1 MSSAASD
8 LDGRAR
14 SAERRALAAL
24 RELRARLEAA
34 ERVRHEPV
42 AIVGAACRFPGGA
55 SSLEQY
61 WSNLQ
66 AGRDCI
72 AEGMADRIALAGRTT
87 PLAADSPARWGAFL
101 DGIDLFDAEF
111 FGLSVREAQFMDPQL
126 RLLLETSWEAV
137 ECAGIAPEALA
148 RSQTGVF
155 VAIASSDYALLQAR
169 SGLEFDPI
177 GLVGAAHSMFS
188 GRLAYLFDLVGP
200 SLVVDTACSS
210 SLVALHLAVQ
220 SLRRGECR
228 QALVGGVM
236 LMLSP
241 GIAQAFAQ
249 GGFLAAD
256 GRTRTFDAAAA
267 GYARGEGCGVL
278 LLKRLSDARAD
289 GDPIHAVVRGS
300 AVNQDGRTAG
310 ITAPNGLSQRDVIR
324 HALRDAGV
332 SPEEIGYVEA
342 HGTATPLGDPIEME
356 ALAEIFAGRAEPGGE
371 CVVGS
376 VKTNVGHLEAAAGM
390 ASLFKVIGSLRHR
403 AIPRQLHFETL
414 SPHIDLEGSRLCVA
428 DRPRSWPTAKRRC
441 LAGVSGFGFSGTN
454 AHVVVEEAPESE
466 PFAAPGRP
474 LQLLAW
480 SARSPEAL
488 EEATDR
494 LAAHLDEHPEVPLA
508 DVAHTL
514 SVGRRTF
521 AERRVLVCEDAEEA
535 ALALEARDPTRL
547 LESSGEGTGRP
558 VAFLFP
564 GLGEQY
570 VGMGRDLYA
579 HEPVFRAAVDRC
591 AAHLRERHDLDLL
604 RVLHA
609 PQATTEAKPDLR
621 AMLGRGPAPAAAS
634 PLDTTG
640 WAQPAVF
647 VIEWALA
654 QLWQSFGVRVT
665 ALAGY
670 SLGEYTAACVSGVF
684 GLEDAL
690 DLVVDRARA
699 IGDVGRGAM
708 LGVSLSEA
716 ELAPWLERSGVSLSA
731 VNGPKLCVVS
741 GPLEGVEE
749 LERAWSGHGVLFRR
763 LATEHA
769 FHSRLMEPLLD
780 RWRERVSRV
789 TRRPPAI
796 PWVSNLT
803 GDWIRPEEAMD
814 PDYWARHLRE
824 PVRFSAAIERLWED
838 ESRVLLE
845 LGPGRSLASFA
856 MQHPRGAGLAGRVVL
871 GALRSAHEPRSD
883 VAHTLETL
891 GKLWLAGVSVD
902 WKGFWQHERRR
913 RVALPTYPF
922 QRQRYWVDIPALPA
936 TAPAAAASAAG
947 AEDARRPDLA
957 DWFYAPVWSRSV
969 PRPPRRDLGSQHR
982 WLLLADGSGIADA
995 LARRLEARGAEVWT
1009 VEPGPAFETA
1019 GERCFRLS
1027 PGQHDHFHALGDALR
1042 RADAAPDAVVS
1053 LWSATPLPEP
1063 ASPGERLAALDD
1075 QQARHFLAPL
1085 FLAQM
1090 LETFDRERPLP
1101 WWIASTQLHA
1111 VVGGEPVRA
1120 EKALLL
1126 GPCQVIPKEHPLLRC
1141 RSVDLEAGDPA
1152 RAARDL
1158 EAEILRPAADD
1169 DPPVVAWRGGH
1180 RWVRGFEPVRLEASD
1195 PAPPAPLRPG
1205 GTYLLTGGL
1214 GGLGLALARHL
1225 ASRLGANLVLLGRTP
1240 LPDGA
1245 PGDAPPDEETRR
1257 RLDAVRA
1264 LEATGSRVLTAAA
1277 DVADPDAVGRVV
1289 AAARERFG
1297 RIDGVFH
1304 LAGVP
1309 GAGLVQLKSADMAA
1323 AVLAPKVRGTLV
1335 LEAALAD
1342 DPPDFLALYSST
1354 VALTGALGEV
1364 DYCAANAFLDQLA
1377 LELSACDRHV
1387 CSLDWGAWRQT
1398 SWEALLLEQ
1407 LPTVFDH
1414 LKAVREE
1421 LGIPLEEGH
1430 AALERALAG
1439 DAPQLAVSTIPVRTL
1454 QARFDLLTAR
1464 SLADQLDRD
1473 RPTHP
1478 RPALR
1483 NPYVRP
1489 TTDCQKELCRI
1500 WQRWLGVEPIGIY
1513 DSFFEL
1519 GGNSLIGVQVVTQIR
1534 KTFGLQIPT
1543 VALFEAPN
1551 VAALSTLLERG
1562 GRADAERSPQ
1572 EGRDRARMRLSAAE
1586 RRREARRAVP

>member
-1 MSSAASD
+1 VNETLTGNEIAIVGMAQRFPGASD
-8 LDGRAR
+8 LRAFWDLLRSGREAITFFTD
-14 SAERRALAAL
+14 SQ
-24 RELRARLEAA
+24 LEAA
-34 ERVRHEPV
+34 GVAPSVYSRPDYVR
-42 AIVGAACRFPGGA
+42 AGAV
-55 SSLEQY
+55 
-61 WSNLQ
+61 
-66 AGRDCI
+66 
-72 AEGMADRIALAGRTT
+72 
-87 PLAADSPARWGAFL
+87 L
-101 DGIDLFDAEF
+101 DGVEAFDAGF
-111 FGLSVREAQFMDPQL
+111 FGIPPSEAELIDPQH
-126 RLLLETSWEAV
+126 RLLLECAWEALEEAAHDPAGGGAAGV
-137 ECAGIAPEALA
+137 FLGVGASTYLFRHLFPSLARDPSRIAFMDTIQLILHNDKDSVATRVAYKLDLKGPALTVQTACSTSLVAVHLAGQSLLAGECDVALAGGASVNLPQEAGYIHSAEGIAPRDGHCRAFDA
-148 RSQTGVF
+148 R
-155 VAIASSDYALLQAR
+155 
-169 SGLEFDPI
+169 
-177 GLVGAAHSMFS
+177 
-188 GRLAYLFDLVGP
+188 
-200 SLVVDTACSS
+200 
-210 SLVALHLAVQ
+210 
-220 SLRRGECR
+220 
-228 QALVGGVM
+228 
-236 LMLSP
+236 
-241 GIAQAFAQ
+241 
-249 GGFLAAD
+249 AD
-256 GRTRTFDAAAA
+256 GSLLAN
-267 GYARGEGCGVL
+267 GVAVVA
-278 LLKRLSDARAD
+278 LKRLSDALAQ
-289 GDPIHAVVRGS
+289 GDPIRAVIRGS
-300 AVNQDGRTAG
+300 AVNNDGAEKVG
-310 ITAPNGLSQRDVIR
+310 FTAPSIEGEARVISEALAVAQVEPRD
-324 HALRDAGV
+324 
-332 SPEEIGYVEA
+332 IGYVEA
-342 HGTATPLGDPIEME
+342 HGTATPLGDPIEIR
-356 ALAEIFAGRAEPGGE
+356 ALTRAFRARTVDEGF
-371 CVVGS
+371 CAIGS
-376 VKTNVGHLEAAAGM
+376 VKTNVGHLNHAAG
-390 ASLFKVIGSLRHR
+390 AAGLIKTVLALEHGELPPSLNFERANPECALEDSPFYVNTELRSWKR
-403 AIPRQLHFETL
+403 N
-414 SPHIDLEGSRLCVA
+414 S
-428 DRPRSWPTAKRRC
+428 RPRR
-441 LAGVSGFGFSGTN
+441 AGVSSFGIGGTN
-454 AHVVVEEAPESE
+454 AHVVLEEAPERE
-466 PFAAPGRP
+466 PAAPSRP
-474 LQLLAW
+474 LQLLVW
-480 SARSPEAL
+480 SAKTPEAL

-494 LAAHLDEHPEVPLA
+494 LAVHLGEHPEVPLA

-514 SVGRRTF
+514 SVGRRAF
-521 AERRVLVCEDAEEA
+521 EERRVLVCEDAEQA
-535 ALALEARDPTRL
+535 ALALASRDPAL
-547 LESSGEGTGRP
+547 LLQSRGETAERP
-558 VAFLFP
+558 VAFFFP
-564 GLGEQY
+564 DGSGVY
-570 VGMGRDLYA
+570 SGMGRDLYA

-591 AAHLRERHDLDLL
+591 AAHLRERHGLDLL
-604 RVLHA
+604 AELQ
-609 PQATTEAKPDLR
+609 PPDVPPGAQPR
-621 AMLGRGPAPAAAS
+621 SAAA
-634 PLDTTG
+634 LALFATG
-640 WAQPAVF
+640 WGLS
-647 VIEWALA
+647 E
-654 QLWQSFGVRVT
+654 LWQSFGVRP
-665 ALAGY
+665 AAAAGIGVGDR
-670 SLGEYTAACVSGVF
+670 LAACVSGTV
-684 GLEDAL
+684 GLEESLDAL
-690 DLVVDRARA
+690 A
-699 IGDVGRGAM
+699 
-708 LGVSLSEA
+708 
-716 ELAPWLERSGVSLSA
+716 SG
-731 VNGPKLCVVS
+731 G
-741 GPLEGVEE
+741 
-749 LERAWSGHGVLFRR
+749 
-763 LATEHA
+763 
-769 FHSRLMEPLLD
+769 
-780 RWRERVSRV
+780 
-789 TRRPPAI
+789 
-796 PWVSNLT
+796 
-803 GDWIRPEEAMD
+803 
-814 PDYWARHLRE
+814 RE

-1335 LEAALAD
+1335 LEAVLAD
-1342 DPPDFLALYSST
+1342 DPPDFLALYSSI
-1354 VALTGALGEV
+1354 VAVSAGFGEV
-1364 DYCAANAFLDQLA
+1364 DYCAANAFLDHLA
-1377 LELSACDRHV
+1377 
-1387 CSLDWGAWRQT
+1387 
-1398 SWEALLLEQ
+1398 
-1407 LPTVFDH
+1407 P
-1414 LKAVREE
+1414 E
-1421 LGIPLEEGH
+1421 LGARGRRVVAVGWSAWQWDAWQDALAAPEVAGFARDYRARFGISAEEG
-1430 AALERALAG
+1430 ADALERALDAG
-1439 DAPQLAVSTIPVRTL
+1439 LPYVLVTPQELDQVLALFGRLT
-1454 QARFDLLTAR
+1454 ADLLFAGPLGSGTAYP
-1464 SLADQLDRD
+1464 
-1473 RPTHP
+1473 RPTLRTPYAEP
-1478 RPALR
+1478 RNEVERKLAG
-1483 NPYVRP
+1483 
-1489 TTDCQKELCRI
+1489 I
-1500 WQRWLGVEPIGIY
+1500 WQRALGIEPVGIH

-1519 GGNSLIGVQVVTQIR
+1519 GGNSLTAIQVFSQLKRDLRLNGSI
-1534 KTFGLQIPT
+1534 
-1543 VALFEAPN
+1543 AMLFEAPT
-1551 VAALSTLLERG
+1551 VATLAARLAGDGEATGRALDRRSERG
-1562 GRADAERSPQ
+1562 R
-1572 EGRDRARMRLSAAE
+1572 
-1586 RRREARRAVP
+1586 RRREARQRASRPRRGRPPAGRSEA